1 MKKYLI
7 IGNGVA
13 GATAVSEIHK
23 NDPACEITVITEE
36 GTPFYSRI
44 RLPDFVAG
52 RTDISSL
59 IIQKDK
65 WFQERNIDLKTG
77 ITIKDIDPSNNQVID
92 LDNNVTIYDTLL
104 LATGSSPFIP
114 PIKGNAKMNVFAL
127 RNFEDAKNI
136 IRAADKS
143 GKAVVIGGGLLGL
156 EVAHALIIKGI
167 AVTVVEFFD
176 RLLPRQMDTKGAR
189 MLKKM
194 LENQGF
200 KFEMGATTKEIKG
213 DQAVTGVELA
223 SGKILEAD
231 LVIFSAGVRP
241 NIELPSKA
249 GIAID
254 RGVIVNSHMETNFKS
269 IYAAGDIAQFEDIN
283 FCIWPEAQE
292 QGRIAGLNMV
302 STQEIFESIVPSN
315 RLKVA
320 GIEFGSAGDIDPE
333 NVLESE
339 IVQSDKIY
347 RKLVKKNEKL
357 VGCIMLGTTTGFFD
371 AVKQISKN
379 KIKEDKS

>member
-23 NDPACEITVITEE
+23 NDLSSKITIITEE

-59 IIQKDK
+59 IIHKNK
-65 WFQERNIDLKTG
+65 WFQDKNIDLKTG
-77 ITIKDIDPSNNQVID
+77 ITIKNIDPFNNQVID
-92 LDNNVTIYDTLL
+92 SDNNVTIYDTLL
-104 LATGSSPFIP
+104 IATGSSPFIP
-114 PIKGNAKMNVFAL
+114 SVKGNTKMNVFTF

-136 IRAADKS
+136 MRVADKS
-143 GKAVVIGGGLLGL
+143 RKAVVIGSGLLGL

-167 AVTVVEFFD
+167 AVTVVESYD
-176 RLLPRQMDTKGAR
+176 RLLPRQMDTKGAG

-200 KFEMGATTKEIKG
+200 KFEMYATTKEIKG
-213 DQAVTGVELA
+213 DKTATGVELA
-223 SGKILEAD
+223 SGKILEAG
-231 LVIFSAGVRP
+231 LVIFCAGVRP
-241 NIELPSKA
+241 NIELPLKA
-249 GIAID
+249 DIAID
-254 RGVIVNSHMETNFKS
+254 RGVIVNSHMETNLKN
-269 IYAAGDIAQFEDIN
+269 IYAAGDVAQFEDMN

-292 QGRIAGLNMV
+292 QGRIAGLNMA
-302 STQEIFESIVPSN
+302 SIQATFESIVPSN

-339 IVQSDKIY
+339 IVQNDKIY
-347 RKLVKKNEKL
+347 RKFVKKDEKL
-357 VGCIMLGTTTGFFD
+357 VGCIMLGNTTGFFD
-371 AVKQISKN
+371 VIKQISKN
-379 KIKEDKS
+379 RGA